1 MHRFYIYSN
10 LRGFVPKPTIK
21 DPKNTS
27 AIIAGGLGPV
37 DSGITWSKLQEMR
50 ETFNTIFWVP
60 GMIEFSNFKY
70 FGNFDQANAF
80 IKMGQKYMG
89 VSDVIPINNNVITF
103 KGIKMVGSPC
113 FSEAY
118 NPHFAAEDTDFIKSE
133 ATADALV
140 IAATHVPVLRGR
152 WVIHGTPPTGEN
164 FTISNSEQMH
174 ISNSRDAVGFN
185 ENYFLDINCSSF
197 APPNME

>member
-10 LRGFVPKPTIK
+10 LRGFVPKPIIK

-27 AIIAGGLGPV
+27 AIIAGGFGPI
-37 DSGITWSKLQEMR
+37 DSGITWAKMEEMR
-50 ETFNTIFWVP
+50 KTFNTIFWVP

-70 FGNFDQANAF
+70 FLDFDHTAAF
-80 IKMGQKYMG
+80 IKIGQQSMGLSG
-89 VSDVIPINNNVITF
+89 ITPINNNVITF

-113 FSEAY
+113 FSAAY

-133 ATADALV
+133 ATADSLV
-140 IAATHVPVLRGR
+140 IAATHVPILRGR

-164 FTISNSEQMH
+164 FTIMNDEQMH
-174 ISNSRDAVGFN
+174 ISNSREATGFN
-185 ENYFLDINCSSF
+185 ENFFLDINCSSSRF
-197 APPNME
+197 RDME